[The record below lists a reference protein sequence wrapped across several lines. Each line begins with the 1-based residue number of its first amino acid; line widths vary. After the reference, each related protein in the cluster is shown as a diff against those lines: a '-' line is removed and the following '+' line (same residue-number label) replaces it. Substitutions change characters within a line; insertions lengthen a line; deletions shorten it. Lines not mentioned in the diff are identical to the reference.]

1 MSKLC
6 GTIRQREGQEMIYLK
21 SIAQI
26 SAQEPLSDKWMTG
39 NTVAQSGKEQIWRSI
54 DADYAKFI
62 SPMES
67 RRMGKML
74 KRAVATSMTCLNECG
89 VEHPDAIIT
98 GTGLGCVQHSEAV
111 LVDLCYNGD
120 DAVKPTNFM
129 QSTHNTISSLIGIR
143 THSHGYNCT
152 YSQEGLSFEN
162 ALADA
167 MTQLRN
173 GRISNALVNSFD
185 EISDK
190 YFIILQ
196 KAGYVGKDGECP
208 ASEAA
213 VSAFLD
219 TDEENAIC
227 RVNGVKLCW
236 CQDADK
242 QAEMLRRQLDSLME
256 EAGIRIEDIDFVLT
270 GANGDIRHDRVY
282 ARLCKELLPDTPVA
296 RYKQLFGECLSASA
310 LGFYVAASCF
320 KHNCIPEVLFQDG
333 NSCNNGSS
341 DGNSND
347 SCNGDSCNGNDNNS
361 NSCNGDSC
369 NGDSCNGNDNNGNSS
384 NGDSCNGDSC
394 NREWFNGKKPQNILL
409 LNHFRG
415 MDFSLT
421 LLSKK

>member
-1 MSKLC
+1 MK
-6 GTIRQREGQEMIYLK
+6 TVKMIYLK

-26 SAQEPLSDKWMTG
+26 SAQEPLTDSWMTG
-39 NTVAQSGKEQIWRSI
+39 NPKREEEKIWRSI

-74 KRAVATSMTCLNECG
+74 KRAVATSMSCLNECG

-111 LVDLCYNGD
+111 LMDLCYNGD

-143 THSHGYNCT
+143 SHSHGYNCT

-167 MTQLRN
+167 MTQFRN

-185 EISDK
+185 EISDN
-190 YFIILQ
+190 YFIILK
-196 KAGYVGKDGECP
+196 KAGFVGKDGECP

-219 TDEENAIC
+219 TDEKNAIC
-227 RVNGVKLCW
+227 RVLGVKLCW
-236 CQDADK
+236 CPDVNK
-242 QAEMLRRQLDSLME
+242 QAEMLRRHLDSLVKD
-256 EAGIRIEDIDFVLT
+256 AGINIADIDFVLT
-270 GANGDIRHDRVY
+270 GKNGDTRHDMVY
-282 ARLCKELLPDTPVA
+282 DRLCAELLPGTTTA
-296 RYKQLFGECLSASA
+296 KYKHIFGECLSTSA
-310 LGFYVAASCF
+310 LGFYAAASCF
-320 KHNCIPEVLFQDG
+320 KHNCIPEVLFPDG
-333 NSCNNGSS
+333 NCDDKTPSH
-341 DGNSND
+341 
-347 SCNGDSCNGNDNNS
+347 
-361 NSCNGDSC
+361 
-369 NGDSCNGNDNNGNSS
+369 
-384 NGDSCNGDSC
+384 
-394 NREWFNGKKPQNILL
+394 ILL
-409 LNHFRG
+409 FSHFRG

-421 LLSKK
+421 LLSRK

>member
-1 MSKLC
+1 
-6 GTIRQREGQEMIYLK
+6 MIYLK

-26 SAQEPLSDKWMTG
+26 SAQEPLSDKWMAG
-39 NTVAQSGKEQIWRSI
+39 STVVQNEKKQIWRSI

-190 YFIILQ
+190 YFIILK
-196 KAGYVGKDGECP
+196 KAGYVGAEGECP

-242 QAEMLRRQLDSLME
+242 HAEMLRRQLDSLME

-270 GANGDIRHDRVY
+270 GENGDKCHDRVY
-282 ARLCKELLPDTPVA
+282 TRLCKEMLPDTPVA
-296 RYKQLFGECLSASA
+296 KYKHLFGECLSASA

-320 KHNCIPEVLFQDG
+320 RHNCIPEILFSESLNGDSSDNG
-333 NSCNNGSS
+333 NNGSA
-341 DGNSND
+341 DKAVPN
-347 SCNGDSCNGNDNNS
+347 
-361 NSCNGDSC
+361 
-369 NGDSCNGNDNNGNSS
+369 
-384 NGDSCNGDSC
+384 
-394 NREWFNGKKPQNILL
+394 NILL
-409 LNHFRG
+409 INHFRG

-421 LLSKK
+421 LLSRK